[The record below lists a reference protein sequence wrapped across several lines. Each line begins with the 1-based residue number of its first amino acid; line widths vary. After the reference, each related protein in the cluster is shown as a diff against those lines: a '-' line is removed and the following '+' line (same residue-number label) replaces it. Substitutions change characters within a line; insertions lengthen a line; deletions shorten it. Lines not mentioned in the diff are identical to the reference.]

1 MGSAPAPEELTP
13 EDCFSR
19 SGRFSSGSVDPL
31 THSLLG
37 ASLGYA
43 VFGRRLGR
51 TAAAVGALAAFAP
64 DADVF
69 IRSASDPLLAIEY
82 HRHFTHALAFAPVGA
97 AVTASFW
104 MLRARWR
111 SQRLQ
116 LWACALLAYLS
127 HGLLDAATS
136 YGTQLL
142 WPFSNH
148 RSGFDVISIIDPPF
162 TLWLAVGL
170 FWSLRTK
177 RLAGAIVA
185 LALSAA
191 YLGFGVVQHER
202 ALAAQA
208 RLAVARGHAPER
220 FEAMPTVGNNLVWRT
235 LYVHAGQ
242 IYSDRLRVGW
252 FSAPTVREGWALP
265 LIEYGNLNDVE
276 KARSAPQQSFPRFHW
291 FSDGWVARSPG
302 DATLLADMRYSLSSE
317 AFDPI
322 WGIRFTP
329 PGAPTTVEWVNR
341 TRERKIEP
349 AELWREITGRD
360 ERYRPLPSAR
370 PPRAA
375 KP

>member
-1 MGSAPAPEELTP
+1 M
-13 EDCFSR
+13 
-19 SGRFSSGSVDPL
+19 DPL

-43 VFGRRLGR
+43 VFSRRLGR

-64 DADVF
+64 DADIL

-97 AVTASFW
+97 VITASFW
-104 MLRARWR
+104 LVRARWR
-111 SQRLQ
+111 SQRLE
-116 LWACALLAYLS
+116 LWACAFLAYLS

-162 TLWLAVGL
+162 TLWLGIGL
-170 FWSLRTK
+170 FWSLRRR
-177 RLAGAIVA
+177 RLTGAVVG
-185 LALSAA
+185 LVLSVG
-191 YLGFGVVQHER
+191 YLGAGVLQHER
-202 ALAAQA
+202 ALAAQEH
-208 RLAVARGHAPER
+208 LAASRGHRRER
-220 FEAMPTVGNNLVWRT
+220 FEAMPTMANNVVWRT

-242 IYSDRLRVGW
+242 IYSDRLRVSW

-265 LIEYGNLNDVE
+265 LVEYSDLTDAE
-276 KARSAPQQSFPRFHW
+276 KSRSAPQQSFPRFNW
-291 FSDGWVARSPG
+291 FSEGWVARRPG

-322 WGIRFTP
+322 WGIRFTS

-341 TRERKIEP
+341 TRERKIEL
-349 AELWREITGRD
+349 AELWREISGQD
-360 ERYRPLPSAR
+360 ARYRSLPSA
-370 PPRAA
+370 PPRRAT
-375 KP
+375 KG